1 MPRLTLPRL
10 PTRSPRRA
18 ARRRAWWRPSRRVIG
33 GMLIGGG
40 VALFAGAG
48 LYVWR
53 VGMPNDA
60 VTLQDRAI
68 ASAITASADVGLSVQ
83 EIFVEGRSETT
94 VALVLDAVGA
104 KRGDP
109 IVAFS
114 PTAAKARLEQLPWVR
129 QASVERLLPGTIMV
143 RINERQPLALWQ
155 RHKQLSLID
164 RDGVEIPGVDLGRF
178 THLPVVVGD
187 DAPAHAANL
196 LALLATE
203 PTLERR
209 VSAAVRVGGRRWN
222 LKFDNGIDVQLPEI
236 NAGAAWMRLAEVER
250 DGKLLSR
257 DISAVD
263 LRLPDRLVVRLV
275 KDTIPAPTPSAKPAR
290 GGQT

>member
-10 PTRSPRRA
+10 KPRAPRRA
-18 ARRRAWWRPSRRVIG
+18 QRRRFGWRPSRR
-33 GMLIGGG
+33 LIGGVLIGSG

-53 VGMPNDA
+53 AGMPDNA
-60 VTLQDRAI
+60 ATMQDRAI
-68 ASAITASADVGLSVQ
+68 ASAIAASADVGLSVQ
-83 EIFVEGRSETT
+83 EIFVEGRSETAA
-94 VALVLDAVGA
+94 ALVLDAVGA
-104 KRGDP
+104 RRGDP
-109 IVAFS
+109 IFAFS
-114 PTAAKARLEQLPWVR
+114 PTAAKARLEALGWVR

-263 LRLPDRLVVRLV
+263 LRLPDRLVVRVV
-275 KDTIPAPTPSAKPAR
+275 KDNTPAPTPGAKPAR

>member
-10 PTRSPRRA
+10 KPRAPRRA
-18 ARRRAWWRPSRRVIG
+18 QRRRFGWRPSRR
-33 GMLIGGG
+33 LIGGVLIGSG

-53 VGMPNDA
+53 AGLPDNAAPM
-60 VTLQDRAI
+60 QDRAI
-68 ASAITASADVGLSVQ
+68 ASAIAASADVGLSVQ
-83 EIFVEGRSETT
+83 EIFVEGRSETAA
-94 VALVLDAVGA
+94 ALVLDAVGA
-104 KRGDP
+104 RRGDP
-109 IVAFS
+109 IFAFS
-114 PTAAKARLEQLPWVR
+114 PTAAKARLETLGWVR

-164 RDGVEIPGVDLGRF
+164 RDGVEIPSVDLGRF

-263 LRLPDRLVVRLV
+263 LRLPDRLVVRV
-275 KDTIPAPTPSAKPAR
+275 VRDNTPAPTPGAKPAR

>member
-10 PTRSPRRA
+10 PSKSPRRA
-18 ARRRAWWRPSRRVIG
+18 ARRRVSWRPSRR
-33 GMLIGGG
+33 LIGGVLIGSG

-48 LYVWR
+48 IYVWR
-53 VGMPNDA
+53 AGVPDNA

-68 ASAITASADVGLSVQ
+68 ASAVAASADVGLSVQ
-83 EIFVEGRSETT
+83 EIFVEGRSETAAA
-94 VALVLDAVGA
+94 VVLDAVGA

-109 IVAFS
+109 IVSFS
-114 PTAAKARLEQLPWVR
+114 PTAAKARLEQLAWVR

-187 DAPAHAANL
+187 DAPAHAASL

-263 LRLPDRLVVRLV
+263 LRLPDRLVVRVV
-275 KDTIPAPTPSAKPAR
+275 KDSIPTPAPTAKPAR